1 MFSSILERLNQTQGT
16 KFMYDPAKVEE
27 ILTAVHGCK
36 ADCVQQIS
44 EHFAG
49 YFDEIGI
56 TVSVKDDTTDD
67 SLRDLKNK
75 MSTAL
80 ARIDTPFG
88 WMVAFQREG
97 KSAGVLFPDG
107 LFTGATNS
115 SRVAVVLEPESK
127 QLESMASAMPV
138 WAVES
143 PSNRLVAERFW
154 SKFPNANQRDI
165 GLTLFKSEL
174 NHRYDSFVGVL
185 DTLEEHHWGL
195 RQLYVVGLELTE
207 QVQTDMQVL
216 GFNAYTHTTQGFVAT
231 KNG

>member
-1 MFSSILERLNQTQGT
+1 
-16 KFMYDPAKVEE
+16 MYDPAKVDE
-27 ILTAVHGCK
+27 ILTAVRGLK
-36 ADCVQQIS
+36 SNCVQQIS

-49 YFDEIGI
+49 YFDELGI
-56 TVSVKDDTTDD
+56 TVSFKNDTTDD
-67 SLRDLKNK
+67 SIRDLKNK
-75 MSTAL
+75 ISTRL
-80 ARIDTPFG
+80 SGFHSPFR

-107 LFTGATNS
+107 LFTGAAAS
-115 SRVAVVLEPESK
+115 SRVAVVLEPESQ
-127 QLESMASAMPV
+127 QLEAMASAMPV

-165 GLTLFKSEL
+165 GLTLFKSDL
-174 NHRYDSFVGVL
+174 NNRYESLVVAI

-195 RQLYVVGLELTE
+195 RQLYVVGVELTD

-216 GFNAYTHTTQGFVAT
+216 GFNAYTSMTQGFVAT